1 MVRKSSFLK
10 ASRMQRNPLP
20 YLLMIAC
27 VSMTLG
33 ACGKEEAPK
42 VRVAPSTII
51 SVASAETIMLEVRE
65 ETVGTLEGL
74 IDPTISAEVA
84 GRVLSVKA
92 RPGQRVKKGDVLVIL
107 DPTDLALQRREAQA
121 EVGRIEALLANQER
135 TLERNQALVEK
146 NFISKNALDDIST
159 QKSALKKQLEAA
171 RIRLASIENTGSKTR
186 AVAPVDGVVELQ
198 IVSSGDFVS
207 IGDPMMQIISNQRL
221 RAHLPFPERVAARIK
236 PGLKVRLTTPTSPTE
251 VTSEVRE
258 MKPVVGANNRSID
271 VLADVVGVEGW
282 QSGASVNAVVV
293 IGESEAVVVPE
304 QSVVLRPAG
313 SVVYVIKDNKA
324 EQRIVNAGLR
334 QEGKVEI
341 IEGVAAGEIVAVD
354 GASFLT
360 DQAAV
365 TIQQSQTNQDNKETN
380 PAS

>member
-1 MVRKSSFLK
+1 
-10 ASRMQRNPLP
+10 
-20 YLLMIAC
+20 MIAC
-27 VSMTLG
+27 VSLMLG
-33 ACGKEEAPK
+33 ACGKEETSKDRGAS
-42 VRVAPSTII
+42 STII

-84 GRVLSVKA
+84 GKVLSVKA

-159 QKSALKKQLEAA
+159 QKSALKKELEAA

-186 AVAPVDGVVELQ
+186 AVAPVDGIVEVQ

-271 VLADVVGVEGW
+271 VLADVIGVDGW

-365 TIQQSQTNQDNKETN
+365 TIQQSQTQNQTKQNNKETN